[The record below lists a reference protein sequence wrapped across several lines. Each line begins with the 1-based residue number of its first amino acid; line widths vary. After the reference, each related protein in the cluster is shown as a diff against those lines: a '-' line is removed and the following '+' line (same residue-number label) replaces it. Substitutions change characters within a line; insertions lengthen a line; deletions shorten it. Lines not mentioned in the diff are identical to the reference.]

1 MARRARFIDSTS
13 LAALGTTGILNV
25 NGIADP
31 NFICDALVLRNQ
43 ITLGGVPSG
52 ALDSDDVGTTRIEA
66 LWRKLNTPFLNNVT
80 YRTLDLWC
88 KRQRLPSCHD
98 YDVLTS
104 QTAAAATHSF
114 DFVIPLRKPRA
125 KRPDDY
131 CVTLDEIGQFS
142 VQIPSALAPVTAGMT
157 FAGWQIDVYAIGRDA
172 KPGEYVAGVLT
183 RVDELTG
190 DSGNDVDLRCYGHK
204 VRDLFGFSIDAASSP
219 ISGNTNPRVE
229 FDGREIVN
237 LRGFNGSQTPYVWS
251 DLASADDYSDFVSA
265 SGYDNTL
272 VEDLAPAAFLDKIS
286 EAEAVRVA
294 HVSYGARLVTATD
307 QRYCLETLYP
317 SQSPAKLAQRVPGAG
332 SVPPA
337 TMAEIAVTPG
347 ANGGQ
352 ANAVQ
357 TSYLPAK
364 IKV

>member
-13 LAALGTTGILNV
+13 LAALGTSGILNV

-31 NFICDALVLRNQ
+31 NFICDALVIRNTV
-43 ITLGGVPSG
+43 TLAGSPSG
-52 ALDSDDVGTTRIEA
+52 SLTSADIGTTRIEA
-66 LWRKLNTPFLNNVT
+66 IWRKLNIPFLNNVQ
-80 YRTLDLWC
+80 YRTLDLWA
-88 KRQRLPSCHD
+88 KRQRLPSAHD
-98 YDVLTS
+98 YDVLTA
-104 QTAAAATHSF
+104 QVAAAGAHSF
-114 DFVIPLRKPRA
+114 DFIVPFKKDRAAKPS
-125 KRPDDY
+125 DY
-131 CVTLDEIGQFS
+131 CVALDEVGQIS
-142 VQIPSALAPVTAGMT
+142 VQIPAALAPVTAGMT
-157 FAGWQIDVYAIGRDA
+157 FTSWLVEVFAIGRDA

-204 VRDLFGFSIDAASSP
+204 VRDLFGYTIDASGSP
-219 ISGNTNPRVE
+219 ISGNTNQRVE

-237 LRGFNGSQTPYVWS
+237 ARGLNGSQLPYVWG
-251 DLASADDYSDFVSA
+251 DLTGADDYSDFVSA

-272 VEDLAPAAFLDKIS
+272 VEDLAPASYLDKIT

-294 HVSYGARLVTATD
+294 HVSYGARLTTPSD

-317 SQSPAKLAQRVPGAG
+317 AQTPSKLTQRVPGAG
-332 SVPPA
+332 GVDA
-337 TMAEIAVTPG
+337 QQMAAIAQAPG
-347 ANGGQ
+347 LNGGP
-352 ANAVQ
+352 ANTLN